1 MKDSK
6 KFWLLFVILEKC
18 YFSCLDDDLGG
29 LLGALSPD
37 LWGDGYPADM
47 AILRDWEEG
56 DSNNSE
62 EKDGFVNRIVSFLR
76 SYSNSYGFDFNKAIE
91 WLQKM
96 TLSDYQEYQR
106 VAEQKEKE
114 WRSRLSD

>member
-1 MKDSK
+1 MKNPR

-29 LLGALSPD
+29 LLGALDSD

-56 DSNNSE
+56 DSNYSE
-62 EKDGFVNRIVSFLR
+62 EKDDFVNRIVSFLH
-76 SYSNSYGFDFNKAIE
+76 SYSNNYGFDFNKSIE

-96 TLSDYQEYQR
+96 TLSDYQECQR
-106 VAEQKEKE
+106 VAEEKE
-114 WRSRLSD
+114 GEWRARLSN